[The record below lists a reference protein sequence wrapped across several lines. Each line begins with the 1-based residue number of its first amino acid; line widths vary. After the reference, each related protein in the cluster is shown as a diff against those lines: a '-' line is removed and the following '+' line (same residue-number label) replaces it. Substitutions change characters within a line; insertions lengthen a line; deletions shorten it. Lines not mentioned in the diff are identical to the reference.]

1 MIYFL
6 IYLFLEVIISV
17 NVFGALG
24 GIGAFVEIIL
34 SAVIGVFLLANARY
48 TMAESFNALATHR
61 ISPETFNQVNI
72 YGFIGALL
80 LIIPGILTDT
90 IGLLLQ
96 FSAIVSLII
105 GRFVKPKPPQNSHQN
120 EDVIDVEII
129 ESKVSDSKEKHE

>member
-24 GIGAFVEIIL
+24 GIGAFVEIIF
-34 SAVIGVFLLANARY
+34 SAILGIFLLANARY

-61 ISPETFNQVNI
+61 ISPETFSQVNMF
-72 YGFIGALL
+72 GFIGAIL
-80 LIIPGILTDT
+80 LIIPGILTDG
-90 IGLLLQ
+90 IGALLQ
-96 FSAIVSLII
+96 FSAITSLIV
-105 GRFVKPKPPQNSHQN
+105 GRFVKPKSPQNSSKN

-129 ESKVSDSKEKHE
+129 ESKVTDPKEKYE